1 MAFNKRCYKGE
12 LFVKRH
18 FLWCWKFLFTTSIF
32 IIFLWQ
38 GSNLSGGQKQ
48 RVSVARAVYNNADV
62 YFLDDPLSAVDA
74 HVGKDLFKNVI
85 GNSGLLKN
93 KVVILI
99 SDLKPILCFCATVFI
114 IYMVEGIVFKYEESV
129 LFVICLILYAPF

>member
-1 MAFNKRCYKGE
+1 MFSYNTCFNCLK
-12 LFVKRH
+12 V
-18 FLWCWKFLFTTSIF
+18 SIVNF
-32 IIFLWQ
+32 PQ

-62 YFLDDPLSAVDA
+62 YFLDDPLSAVDS

-93 KVVILI
+93 KVTI
-99 SDLKPILCFCATVFI
+99 SLMCVCKVF
-114 IYMVEGIVFKYEESV
+114 
-129 LFVICLILYAPF
+129 